1 MKQVI
6 SVERQNV
13 GTAEVPEIELTSSGR
28 VTIVPIDRIQPN
40 PYLCTRY
47 YTYSERIYSGK
58 ERAAVTPPCVPV
70 GSWSPEWSV
79 VRGNAWNV
87 GVAEENGDLEGN
99 AIRNER
105 SLIIIVRLLWGVE
118 CLGSD

>member
-40 PYLCTRY
+40 PYLCTTIPSPRG
-47 YTYSERIYSGK
+47 YT
-58 ERAAVTPPCVPV
+58 
-70 GSWSPEWSV
+70 PEK
-79 VRGNAWNV
+79 
-87 GVAEENGDLEGN
+87 
-99 AIRNER
+99 NE
-105 SLIIIVRLLWGVE
+105 LQ
-118 CLGSD
+118 